1 MPDPASTAAAF
12 VVLAGGAGSRVGVGV
27 NKVFLPLAG
36 RAAVSWSFAAAAEVP
51 EVGVLLLVAREPD
64 LSLARTVLDRDL
76 LGTEVEIVP
85 GGATRHGSEQAGLA
99 ALAGRIH
106 SGRIGLVAIHDGARP
121 LVTPDLIR
129 RVLAEAGRVGGAV
142 PVIAAGGLLRH
153 SPGGLG
159 PGSGHDL
166 VRVQT
171 PQAFRA
177 PALLAAFAAAGA
189 AGQHGTDTASTV
201 EAFGSLQVSTVAG
214 SAQNIKITYPD
225 DVRAAERLL
234 GSRIRSDSA
243 RTD

>member
-1 MPDPASTAAAF
+1 MPDPASTTAAF
-12 VVLAGGAGSRVGVGV
+12 VVLAGGAGSRVGAAA

-36 RAAVSWSFAAAAEVP
+36 RAAVCWSFAAAAEVP
-51 EVGVLLLVAREPD
+51 EVGVLLLVARESD

-76 LGTEVEIVP
+76 PGTEVEIVP
-85 GGATRHGSEQAGLA
+85 GGGTRHSSEQAGLA

-121 LVTPDLIR
+121 LVTPALIR

-142 PVIAAGGLLRH
+142 PVTPAGGLLRR
-153 SPGGLG
+153 SPEGLG
-159 PGSGHDL
+159 PGAGHGL

-171 PQAFRA
+171 PQAFHA
-177 PALLAAFAAAGA
+177 PALLAAFAAAAA

-201 EAFGSLQVSTVAG
+201 EAFGALQVSTVAG
-214 SAQNIKITYPD
+214 SVQNLKITYPD

-234 GSRIRSDSA
+234 SA
-243 RTD
+243 RIQAV